1 VQSNIDLGE
10 MGDKSLVETH
20 EAVAIVKTGERK
32 SVLEEEI
39 GHQSRGIAG
48 YWVGRTEMKGRWPTI
63 PAFMQMSPWC
73 RRLVALSDEDG
84 GSCSER

>member
-1 VQSNIDLGE
+1 
-10 MGDKSLVETH
+10 
-20 EAVAIVKTGERK
+20 
-32 SVLEEEI
+32 VLEEEI

-48 YWVGRTEMKGRWPTI
+48 YWVDRTEMKGRWPTI

-73 RRLVALSDEDG
+73 RRLVALSDQDG